1 MLIFVPL
8 LVAYT
13 AFWSSVLILRVPIP
27 TPPPMLLG
35 STTTAPFPLLSLVSV
50 VEGVNTIIES
60 FPAVSDLVYSVPGA
74 RSAWYLD
81 APPTASPIFPS
92 LVSLPQD
99 LPTCVPL
106 DWPPLSDF
114 SHFGTGMCDQVSSTD
129 LVIWDGSSESS
140 NFSDASM
147 SMITGLLPS
156 EDVWYFVTLVASGV
170 GFWLVCRLIAAVI
183 LKRSKV
189 CLAEGES
196 SEMVRY
202 RQFGS

>member
-27 TPPPMLLG
+27 TPSPMLL
-35 STTTAPFPLLSLVSV
+35 SSATTTPFPLLSLVSV
-50 VEGVNTIIES
+50 VEGVNTVIES
-60 FPAVSDLVYSVPGA
+60 FPAVSDLVYSVPGV

-81 APPTASPIFPS
+81 APPTASPILPS
-92 LVSLPQD
+92 PISPSQD

-114 SHFGTGMCDQVSSTD
+114 GNFGTGMCDQVSRTD
-129 LVIWDGSSESS
+129 LVVWDGSSESS
-140 NFSDASM
+140 NFPNRSTSM
-147 SMITGLLPS
+147 VTGLLPS

-170 GFWLVCRLIAAVI
+170 GFWLVCRLTAAAI
-183 LKRSKV
+183 LKWFKSTSTKV
-189 CLAEGES
+189 CG
-196 SEMVRY
+196 Y
-202 RQFGS
+202 PRQ